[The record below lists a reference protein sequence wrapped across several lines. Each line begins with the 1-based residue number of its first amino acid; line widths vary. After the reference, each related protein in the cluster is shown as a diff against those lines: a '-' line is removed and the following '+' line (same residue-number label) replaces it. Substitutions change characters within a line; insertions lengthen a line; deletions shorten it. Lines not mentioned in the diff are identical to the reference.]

1 MAKVTNRKILVVDD
15 EPVMQRLFSRLLGE
29 AGFAVQVTASL
40 QDAAICLGTPESAPA
55 LLILDW
61 SLLGPQ
67 WQDAV
72 AGLRAHLP
80 DSPILFSSGYG
91 DTVDRT
97 AIQVLGKSDFLPKPF
112 TPDELLAVVKAM
124 LEH

>member
-1 MAKVTNRKILVVDD
+1 MAKVENRKILVVDD
-15 EPVMQRLFSRLLGE
+15 EPIMQRLFSRLLGE
-29 AGFAVQVTASL
+29 AGFAVQVTANL
-40 QDAAICLGTPESAPA
+40 RDAAACIPKPESAPA

-80 DSPILFSSGYG
+80 DLPILFSSGYG
-91 DTVDRT
+91 ETVDRT
-97 AIQVLGKSDFLPKPF
+97 AIHALGKSDFLPKPF
-112 TPDELLAVVKAM
+112 TPDELLAVVKKL
-124 LEH
+124 LE